1 MPVFPPKENKSCTGK
16 DKSQGEPRVKYGDEY
31 VGKQGA
37 LANDNTHRHHG
48 GHDNPAFDIKKGK
61 RTILLF
67 FLANASGMFQ
77 VQSVEDKCEKYDRD
91 SRGIQYFIS
100 QVMGGPVSTV
110 DADA

>member
-48 GHDNPAFDIKKGK
+48 GHRRTQADEELSTEPSIHKGRTQLTRKRRVTSAPAL
-61 RTILLF
+61 REREPT
-67 FLANASGMFQ
+67 
-77 VQSVEDKCEKYDRD
+77 E
-91 SRGIQYFIS
+91 
-100 QVMGGPVSTV
+100 T
-110 DADA
+110 